1 MTLVTRTKKSCERNR
16 MFAEERHQKI
26 AELVSAQG
34 RVGVNELAELF
45 AITQETV
52 RRDLAALEESE
63 LLRRVHGGAVASDR
77 LTRTELSLTERQ
89 SQRLDEKQRIATAA
103 MSLIPH
109 APTAS
114 VLLDSGTTTAA
125 LAERL
130 SAWTPAKAGDELL
143 VITNSLPTATSLST
157 NTHLLLD
164 IVGGRV
170 RGLTSA
176 VVGARATEQLGALRP
191 DIAFIGANGIH
202 AGFGL
207 STPDPVEAATKTAM
221 VRAARQVVVLADASK
236 FGTETL
242 VRFATLEEI
251 DTLITTSEPSPELA
265 AALAAAGVDVV
276 IA

>member
-1 MTLVTRTKKSCERNR
+1 
-16 MFAEERHQKI
+16 MFAEERHQRI
-26 AELVSAQG
+26 VELVSAQS

-45 AITQETV
+45 SITQETV
-52 RRDLAALEESE
+52 RRDLATLEETGG
-63 LLRRVHGGAVASDR
+63 LRRVHGGAVGTDR
-77 LTRTELSLTERQ
+77 FTRSELSLSERQ
-89 SQRLDEKQRIATAA
+89 TQRLDEKQRIATAA
-103 MSLIPH
+103 LHFIPH

-114 VLLDSGTTTAA
+114 ILLDSGTTTAA

-130 SAWTPAKAGDELL
+130 AGWTPANTGDELL
-143 VITNSLPTATSLST
+143 VITNSLPIAASLST

-202 AGFGL
+202 PDFGL
-207 STPDPVEAATKTAM
+207 STPDPVEAATKTSM

-236 FGTETL
+236 LNTETL
-242 VRFATLEEI
+242 VRFATLEDI
-251 DTLITTSEPSPELA
+251 DTLITTVEPGRELA

-276 IA
+276 LA

>member
-1 MTLVTRTKKSCERNR
+1 

-26 AELVSAQG
+26 AELVSARG
-34 RVGVNELAELF
+34 RVAVNELAELF
-45 AITQETV
+45 SITQETV
-52 RRDLAALEESE
+52 RRDLASLEESGQ
-63 LLRRVHGGAVASDR
+63 LRRVHGGAVGLDR
-77 LTRTELSLTERQ
+77 LTRSELSLSERQ
-89 SQRLDEKQRIATAA
+89 GQHLNEKARIAAAA
-103 MSLIPH
+103 MALVPNT
-109 APTAS
+109 PQAS
-114 VLLDSGTTTAA
+114 ILLDSGTTTAA

-130 SAWTPAKAGDELL
+130 AGWAPLNAGDELL
-143 VITNSLPTATSLST
+143 VITNSLPTAASLST

-191 DIAFIGANGIH
+191 DIAFIGTNGIH
-202 AGFGL
+202 PDFGL

-236 FGTETL
+236 LGSETL

-251 DTLITTSEPSPELA
+251 DTLITTTQPSQELA
-265 AALAAAGVDVV
+265 AALAAAGVEVV
-276 IA
+276 LA

>member
-1 MTLVTRTKKSCERNR
+1 
-16 MFAEERHQKI
+16 MFAEERHSRI

-34 RVGVNELAELF
+34 RVGVNDLAELF
-45 AITQETV
+45 SITQETV
-52 RRDLAALEESE
+52 RRDLAALEEAGQ
-63 LLRRVHGGAVASDR
+63 LRRVHGGAVSVDR
-77 LTRTELSLTERQ
+77 LTRSELSLSERA
-89 SQRLDEKQRIATAA
+89 SQHLDEKQRIATAA
-103 MSLIPH
+103 LALIPNV
-109 APTAS
+109 PRAS
-114 VLLDSGTTTAA
+114 ILLDSGTTTAA

-130 SAWTPAKAGDELL
+130 ASWSPVNTGDELL
-143 VITNSLPTATSLST
+143 VITNSLPMAATLST

-191 DIAFIGANGIH
+191 DIAFIGTNGLH
-202 AGFGL
+202 TDFGL

-236 FGTETL
+236 LGTETL

-251 DTLITTSEPSPELA
+251 DTLVTTAEPSAELA
-265 AALAAAGVDVV
+265 AALAAAGVEVV